1 MKKYL
6 AILTAFVAVILSSCS
21 NDDITIT
28 EPTTFKIDPNTVIS
42 GFEEFDPGDLTVI
55 PSTYQLRIRLLI
67 YNDAGQLVTET
78 EQFFSDYAHK
88 MTANLDL
95 PLDKKYKAIA
105 VTDITR
111 KSDGFEYW
119 EISGEESLSTLK
131 FKDTGYIGSQRS
143 ILGLASVDFVGGN
156 TSEVK
161 LDVRP
166 AGTLMIVYYS
176 GIRSYTN
183 VTDYQLGINRNSD
196 YVTFDNA
203 GKPEWNVEA
212 SSTIDWRISHIEV
225 ADWDD
230 QPDITNIYDYVFT
243 LPCGNTNMVFQ
254 YKTKTS
260 NGWADLTNSI
270 NLNLREGSEY
280 FVFCDIA
287 EQEIGYEELATGRSS
302 MNLSDILYE
311 NNLENCIINKLYD
324 FKTIK

>member
-28 EPTTFKIDPNTVIS
+28 KPTTFKIDPNTVIS
-42 GFEEFDPGDLTVI
+42 GFEELVAGDLTVI
-55 PSTYQLRIRLLI
+55 PSAYQLRIRLLI
-67 YNDAGQLVTET
+67 YNESGQMVKET

-88 MTANLDL
+88 MTANIDL

-105 VTDITR
+105 ITDITR

-131 FKDTGYIGSQRS
+131 LRDTGYVGSQRN
-143 ILGLASVDFVGGN
+143 ILGISSVDFVGGSS
-156 TSEVK
+156 SEIK
-161 LDVRP
+161 MDVRP
-166 AGTLMIVYYS
+166 AGALMIVYYQ

-183 VTDYQLGINRNSD
+183 VTDYQLAINRDSD

-203 GKPEWNVEA
+203 GQPEWNIEA
-212 SSTIDWRISHIEV
+212 SSTYDWRISLLEV

-230 QPDITNIYDYVFT
+230 EPDVSNIYDYVFT
-243 LPCGNTNMVFQ
+243 LPYGNTKMLFQ
-254 YKTKTS
+254 YKTS
-260 NGWADLTNSI
+260 SGWFDLTNNINI
-270 NLNLREGSEY
+270 NLSEGSEY

-287 EQEIGYEELATGRSS
+287 EREISYEQLASGRYS
-302 MNLSDILYE
+302 MNLSDMLYKT
-311 NNLENCIINKLYD
+311 NFENCRINKQYD